1 MSPEE
6 IHKMPQSRSTK
17 QPVESGGAAGSN
29 GRGRHVSMTRSQ
41 IDLARRTGE
50 RLQAELRTLIR
61 SFPLEKRTI
70 VEMGRWL
77 SVTTPVC
84 QRLLRA
90 TRHRGDPLTALSYFP
105 GLQGL
110 HQIVE
115 AARWRGCDESLIA
128 VASAAVDQ
136 YAVLIDEHGGSQTRL
151 LAALATIDTIH
162 QDEAIQ
168 EAAPVDEAE
177 SARQSAFQ
185 SIRVLTRRE
194 FQTHFG
200 VYIYRPRTD
209 DPEKMDCMTAMGMI
223 GVRRQPDALPIC
235 PTHRF
240 AYGDAKKLDNED
252 IHVQSVGDAPLAE
265 GAPLSVLDRFCS
277 KPLPHVVARQV
288 AGQLPVLIDP
298 DRAAKEP
305 FDVVLGTNF
314 QAVEHPA
321 LHEPRILDCSL
332 VSEGPSQNLV
342 MSVHLHRSL
351 AQASIPTLAAYMVGN
366 RGPIASPDTGRYDT
380 ITANLAANRWF
391 DRLPDRP
398 RLEHLGMGLDQA
410 SCPAYPRLGELAE
423 YLCKSQGWKPDEF
436 VGYQCQVSY
445 PLWGAQYLLSF
456 EFGNSEVD

>member
-1 MSPEE
+1 
-6 IHKMPQSRSTK
+6 MPQVRSTE
-17 QPVESGGAAGSN
+17 QMVESGSFPRDNVRAHPLPMS
-29 GRGRHVSMTRSQ
+29 RTQ

-50 RLQAELRTLIR
+50 RLQAELRILVR
-61 SFPLEKRTI
+61 SFPLETRTI

-77 SVTTPVC
+77 GVTRPVC

-90 TRHRGDPLTALSYFP
+90 IRHRGDPLTALSYFP

-115 AARWRGCDESLIA
+115 AARQRGCDESLLA

-136 YAVLIDEHGGSQTRL
+136 YAILIDEHGGSQTRL
-151 LAALATIDTIH
+151 LAALATIEKSHRDP
-162 QDEAIQ
+162 ALQ
-168 EAAPVDEAE
+168 ESAPVDEAE
-177 SARQSAFQ
+177 AARHSAFQ

-209 DPEKMDCMTAMGMI
+209 DPHKMDCITAMGMI
-223 GVRRQPDALPIC
+223 GVRRRPDALPIC

-240 AYGDAKKLDNED
+240 AYGDAKELENAD
-252 IHVQSVGDAPLAE
+252 IKVESVGDAPLAE

-305 FDVVLGTNF
+305 FDVVLGTSF

-321 LHEPRILDCSL
+321 LHEPRLLDCSL

-351 AQASIPTLAAYMVGN
+351 AQASIPALAAYMVGN
-366 RGPIASPDTGRYDT
+366 RGPIASPDTGKYDT

-398 RLEHLGMGLDQA
+398 RLEHLGMGLEQA
-410 SCPAYPRLGELAE
+410 SCPAYPRLGELAK
-423 YLCKSQGWKPDEF
+423 YLCSSQGWNPDEF

-445 PLWGAQYLLSF
+445 PIWGAQYLLSF
-456 EFGNSEVD
+456 EFGNGDVD

>member
-1 MSPEE
+1 
-6 IHKMPQSRSTK
+6 MPQARSTS
-17 QPVESGGAAGSN
+17 QPVVGGGLAHGN
-29 GRGRHVSMTRSQ
+29 GRGRPASMTRPQ

-50 RLQAELRTLIR
+50 RLQAELRALVR
-61 SFPLEKRTI
+61 SFPVETRTI
-70 VEMGRWL
+70 VEMSRWL
-77 SVTTPVC
+77 GVTRPVC

-90 TRHRGDPLTALSYFP
+90 IRHRGDPLTALSYFP

-110 HQIVE
+110 HQIVQ
-115 AARWRGCDESLIA
+115 AARRRSCDESLVA
-128 VASAAVDQ
+128 VATAAVDQ

-151 LAALATIDTIH
+151 LAALATIETFRRDAGRH
-162 QDEAIQ
+162 
-168 EAAPVDEAE
+168 EAAPVDETE
-177 SARQSAFQ
+177 SARQSAFE

-194 FQTHFG
+194 FQTHLG
-200 VYIYRPRTD
+200 VFLYRPRTD
-209 DPEKMDCMTAMGMI
+209 DPQKMDCITAMGMI
-223 GVRRQPDALPIC
+223 GVQRRPDALPIC

-240 AYGDAKKLDNED
+240 AYGDAKELEKAD
-252 IHVQSVGDAPLAE
+252 IHVQSVGDAPLAA

-277 KPLPHVVARQV
+277 KPLPHVVARQLG
-288 AGQLPVLIDP
+288 GQLPVLIDP

-321 LHEPRILDCSL
+321 YHEPRLLDCSL

-366 RGPIASPDTGRYDT
+366 RGPIASPDTGRYDPL
-380 ITANLAANRWF
+380 TANLAADRWF

-398 RLEHLGMGLDQA
+398 RLEHLGMGLDRA

-423 YLCKSQGWKPDEF
+423 YLCSSQGWNPDEF
-436 VGYQCQVSY
+436 VGYQCQVTY

-456 EFGNSEVD
+456 EFGNGDTSEPVRSPH

>member
-1 MSPEE
+1 
-6 IHKMPQSRSTK
+6 MPQSRSIK
-17 QPVESGGAAGSN
+17 QPVVSGGFTRDD
-29 GRGRHVSMTRSQ
+29 GRGQPVAMMTKSQ

-50 RLQAELRTLIR
+50 RLQAELRALVH
-61 SFPLEKRTI
+61 SFPIEKRAI
-70 VEMGRWL
+70 VDMSRWL
-77 SVTTPVC
+77 SVTRPLC

-90 TRHRGDPLTALSYFP
+90 VRHRGDPLTALSYFP

-115 AARWRGCDESLIA
+115 AARQRGCDESLVA
-128 VASAAVDQ
+128 VASAAVEQ
-136 YAVLIDEHGGSQTRL
+136 YAVLIDKHGSSQTRL
-151 LAALATIDTIH
+151 LAALATVDLPT
-162 QDEAIQ
+162 DNVGRQ
-168 EAAPVDEAE
+168 EVAPLDEAE
-177 SARQSAFQ
+177 AARRSAFQ

-209 DPEKMDCMTAMGMI
+209 DPRKMDCMTAMGMI
-223 GVRRQPDALPIC
+223 GVRRRPDALPIC

-240 AYGDAKKLDNED
+240 AYGDAKELDKAD
-252 IHVQSVGDAPLAE
+252 IHVQSVGDAPLAT

-277 KPLPHVVARQV
+277 KPLPHVVARQM

-321 LHEPRILDCSL
+321 LHEPRLLDCSL

-351 AQASIPTLAAYMVGN
+351 AQASIPALAAYMVGN
-366 RGPIASPDTGRYDT
+366 RGPIASPDTGQYDT
-380 ITANLAANRWF
+380 ISANLAANRWF

-398 RLEHLGMGLDQA
+398 RLEHLGMGLEQA

-423 YLCKSQGWKPDEF
+423 YLCNSQGWKSDEF
-436 VGYQCQVSY
+436 VGYQCQVNY

-456 EFGNSEVD
+456 EFGNGEMD

>member
-1 MSPEE
+1 
-6 IHKMPQSRSTK
+6 MPQARSTP
-17 QPVESGGAAGSN
+17 QRDVSGDVARGN
-29 GRGRHVSMTRSQ
+29 GRGRPALMTQPQ

-50 RLQAELRTLIR
+50 RLQAELRALVR
-61 SFPLEKRTI
+61 SFPVEARTI
-70 VEMGRWL
+70 VEMSRWL
-77 SVTTPVC
+77 GVTRPVC

-90 TRHRGDPLTALSYFP
+90 IRHRGDPLTALSYFP

-110 HQIVE
+110 HQIVQ
-115 AARWRGCDESLIA
+115 AARRRNCDESLVA

-136 YAVLIDEHGGSQTRL
+136 YAILIDEHGSSQTRL
-151 LAALATIDTIH
+151 LAALATIETSHD
-162 QDEAIQ
+162 DAPRQ
-168 EAAPVDEAE
+168 EAAPLDEAE
-177 SARQSAFQ
+177 SARQSAFE

-200 VYIYRPRTD
+200 VYLYRPRTD
-209 DPEKMDCMTAMGMI
+209 DPQKMDCITAMGMI
-223 GVRRQPDALPIC
+223 GVRRRPDALPIC

-240 AYGDAKKLDNED
+240 AYGDAKELEKAD
-252 IHVQSVGDAPLAE
+252 IHVQSVGDAPLAA

-277 KPLPHVVARQV
+277 KPLPHVVARQMG
-288 AGQLPVLIDP
+288 GQLPVLIDP
-298 DRAAKEP
+298 DRAATDP

-321 LHEPRILDCSL
+321 CHEPRLLDCSL

-366 RGPIASPDTGRYDT
+366 RGPIASPDTGQYDT
-380 ITANLAANRWF
+380 VIGNLAADRWF

-398 RLEHLGMGLDQA
+398 RLEHLGMGLDRA

-423 YLCKSQGWKPDEF
+423 YLCNSQGWNPDEF
-436 VGYQCQVSY
+436 VGYQCQVTY

-456 EFGNSEVD
+456 EFGNGDTSESVRSSH

>member
-1 MSPEE
+1 
-6 IHKMPQSRSTK
+6 MPQARSS
-17 QPVESGGAAGSN
+17 PPPAASEGLPRGN
-29 GRGRHVSMTRSQ
+29 GQRRSESMTQAQ

-50 RLQAELRTLIR
+50 RLQAELRALMR
-61 SFPLEKRTI
+61 SFPVERRTI
-70 VEMGRWL
+70 VQMSRWL
-77 SVTTPVC
+77 KVTRPVC

-90 TRHRGDPLTALSYFP
+90 IRHRGDPLTALSYFP

-110 HQIVE
+110 HQIVQ
-115 AARWRGCDESLIA
+115 AARRRGCDESLVA

-151 LAALATIDTIH
+151 LAALATIRTSHDHTGP
-162 QDEAIQ
+162 Q
-168 EAAPVDEAE
+168 EVAPVDEAE
-177 SARQSAFQ
+177 SARRSAFQ

-194 FQTHFG
+194 FQTHLG
-200 VYIYRPRTD
+200 VYLYRPRTD
-209 DPEKMDCMTAMGMI
+209 DPQKMDCITAMGMI
-223 GVRRQPDALPIC
+223 GVRRRPDALPIC

-240 AYGDAKKLDNED
+240 AYGDPKELAKAD
-252 IHVQSVGDAPLAE
+252 IHVQSVGDAPLAA

-288 AGQLPVLIDP
+288 GGQLPVLIDP
-298 DRAAKEP
+298 DRAAKDP
-305 FDVVLGTNF
+305 FDVVLGTSF

-321 LHEPRILDCSL
+321 QHEPRLLDCSL

-366 RGPIASPDTGRYDT
+366 RGPIASPDTGQYDALT
-380 ITANLAANRWF
+380 GNLAADRWF

-423 YLCKSQGWKPDEF
+423 YLCNSQGWNPDEF
-436 VGYQCQVSY
+436 VGYQCQVTY

-456 EFGNSEVD
+456 EFGNGDTSESVREPH